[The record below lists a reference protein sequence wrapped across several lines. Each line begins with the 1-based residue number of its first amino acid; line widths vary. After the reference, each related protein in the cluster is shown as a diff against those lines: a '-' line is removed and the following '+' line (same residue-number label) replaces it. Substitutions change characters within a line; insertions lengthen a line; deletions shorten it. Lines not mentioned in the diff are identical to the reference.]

1 MAYDEF
7 ENTSYDLNRD
17 GHIDSAEAS
26 YIHETLYG
34 DDKHGDHDDD
44 SDGDVFGDD
53 IFGDGGGGEFEGYE
67 WHATPEERREMR
79 EKDEEFKK
87 RLADSKRRKMLIT
100 VAVIIG
106 VTIFVDGNA
115 GGVFILFILYVIGTV
130 IGFWN

>member
-44 SDGDVFGDD
+44 SDGDGFGDD
-53 IFGDGGGGEFEGYE
+53 IFGDGDGGEFEGYE